1 MVNNYKK
8 DKNSFADIYSNPFHL
23 PEHCHSEALL
33 NRPVSRGSYTHVNI
47 DDTAYNKLCLI
58 VNFHMK

>member
-8 DKNSFADIYSNPFHL
+8 DENSFTDIDSDPFHL
-23 PEHCHSEALL
+23 PEHSRGEALL
-33 NRPVSRGSYTHVNI
+33 NSPVWGGSYTPVNI

-58 VNFHMK
+58 VNFHM